1 MLYGQGDHIQ
11 RVPVGPW
18 DRGRIGCSV
27 WAPMV
32 GEAWVQAIRGG
43 SYRVGAVG
51 ESAVSE
57 KVCGRNYP
65 KKGRS

>member
-1 MLYGQGDHIQ
+1 
-11 RVPVGPW
+11 
-18 DRGRIGCSV
+18 
-27 WAPMV
+27 MV

-57 KVCGRNYP
+57 KVYRRNHP